1 MELQLTVHTFFF
13 CLKSYKYSFS
23 TLNIVNLFLFSLV
36 LCLQHPCV
44 VRCFLKK
51 GTYSSQVIFFF
62 NVTLPDACK
71 ILQRD
76 TNKLSL
82 LSRAY
87 SLNSHITNVI
97 KMRIFIKV
105 IVMLLI
111 SNTQLNWAN
120 SFTNCQQLQRCS
132 EVGIQSKRGLG
143 EQFNRSISSWK
154 LPWLQRTALDYMCL
168 FAI

>member
-1 MELQLTVHTFFF
+1 MELQLTVHTFFLPEELQIF
-13 CLKSYKYSFS
+13 FQHSKYSKPIFVFS
-23 TLNIVNLFLFSLV
+23 SLV
-36 LCLQHPCV
+36 FATPLCCALFPQKRYV
-44 VRCFLKK
+44 FLL
-51 GTYSSQVIFFF
+51 GYFFF

-105 IVMLLI
+105 IVTLLI